1 MGNEQKFRERY
12 PCQMRSSVPR
22 ESLVKP
28 ISLSVYDQYDSYS
41 LDRPIFCSKGTFRA
55 FPGGELKGCEFKA
68 QADCGGRAGFWTVLT
83 VLTVLTAEVV
93 DFFDVVD
100 SWGC

>member
-1 MGNEQKFRERY
+1 MKEAK
-12 PCQMRSSVPR
+12 
-22 ESLVKP
+22 
-28 ISLSVYDQYDSYS
+28 
-41 LDRPIFCSKGTFRA
+41 
-55 FPGGELKGCEFKA
+55 FKA
-68 QADCGGRAGFWTVLT
+68 QADGGGSVGFWTVLT